1 MAKSSRTA
9 EVLVSRAGEAP
20 AYWYRDLLWNIL
32 MSADETLGEFT
43 LLEQLI
49 PSGGGP
55 PTHVHER
62 QAEGF
67 YIIAGEMEFVV
78 GPDDELV
85 QGGPGSAIW
94 VPKFTRH
101 SFRIVSDEPV
111 RLLNFY
117 TPGGFEEHL
126 PYYGV
131 QATAQALPPEGTPGA
146 ALDKERK
153 LAPLERR
160 QAYLQRISDI
170 VEGTWETPAGAPAP
184 GTAT

>member
-9 EVLVSRAGEAP
+9 EVLVGKAGESP
-20 AYWYRDLLWNIL
+20 AYWYRQVLWNTL
-32 MSADETLGEFT
+32 MSADQTLGEFT

-49 PSGGGP
+49 PSRGGP

-67 YIIAGEMEFVV
+67 YIISGEMEFVV
-78 GPDDELV
+78 GPDDDV
-85 QGGPGSAIW
+85 VGGGPGSAVW

-101 SFRIVSDEPV
+101 RFLVVSDEPV
-111 RLLNFY
+111 RVLNFY
-117 TPGGFEEHL
+117 TPGGWEEHL

-131 QATAQALPPEGTPGA
+131 EAAGQALPPAGTPGA
-146 ALDKERK
+146 DLDMKRT

-170 VEGTWETPAGAPAP
+170 VEGTWEIPADGPAP
-184 GTAT
+184 GQ

>member
-1 MAKSSRTA
+1 
-9 EVLVSRAGEAP
+9 
-20 AYWYRDLLWNIL
+20 
-32 MSADETLGEFT
+32 MSADQTLGEFT

-67 YIIAGEMEFVV
+67 YIISGEMEFVV
-78 GPDDELV
+78 GLDDEV
-85 QGGPGSAIW
+85 VSAGPGSSIW

-131 QATAQALPPEGTPGA
+131 EATGQTLPPEGTPGA
-146 ALDKERK
+146 QLDKERK
-153 LAPLERR
+153 LAPLEKR

-170 VEGTWETPAGAPAP
+170 VEGTWEIPTDAPHP
-184 GTAT
+184 GQ